1 MSVGAIS
8 GNGTGSVNS
17 STSQS
22 QNTGA
27 DPATTFANWL
37 STVQNAGVISSQDG
51 GSTSGFVNPNPTAA
65 FAAHLSNGLTI
76 GLVALGPV
84 DAAGEQAM
92 AASVEQA
99 AEDFGKISIP
109 TTMASA
115 STMASDSSTD
125 SSSSSSTAGNGSS
138 TPPAPGGGIGMYTAM
153 PDGTEFMAWTA
164 GTANGGPSVQN
175 MTDGMNYAVTT
186 FEKTLGDG
194 VGTSS

>member
-22 QNTGA
+22 QNSGA

-37 STVQNAGVISSQDG
+37 STVQNAGVTSSQNSG
-51 GSTSGFVNPNPTAA
+51 NTSGFANPNPTAA

-99 AEDFGKISIP
+99 AEEFGKISIP

-115 STMASDSSTD
+115 GTLADNASTD
-125 SSSSSSTAGNGSS
+125 SSSSSTAGSSSS

-164 GTANGGPSVQN
+164 GTANGGPSVQD
-175 MTDGMNYAVTT
+175 MTDGMKYAVTT

-194 VGTSS
+194 ISA